1 VDKACR
7 FPLLCPAGLLFP
19 TIVQT
24 LSPHEQLS
32 INYFDTDCDGVID
45 LVGYDTDGDGTIERY
60 GPPPQPLRIVSLAKE
75 LVAALQ
81 EGTILYS
88 QVQACK

>member
-1 VDKACR
+1 M
-7 FPLLCPAGLLFP
+7 
-19 TIVQT
+19 
-24 LSPHEQLS
+24 
-32 INYFDTDCDGVID
+32 ID